1 MERFISAVGVFV
13 LLGIAW
19 LLSNNK
25 RHINYRVVLWG
36 ILLQVVL
43 AVIVIKTGPGQ
54 KIFAYAQNVVTA
66 LLGFSDA
73 GVSFLFGSLLHG
85 DADLMQ
91 SVGSSADQTIFGQV
105 LHTGFAFAVHVLPA
119 IIFLSS
125 LMAVLYYLGWMQRV
139 VQGVA
144 RVIARFIGTSG
155 AETLAVA
162 SNIFLGQTESPLLIR
177 PYISSLTLSELMT
190 VMAGG
195 FATIAGSM
203 LAAYAHLGFDVGDLM
218 AASVLSAPA
227 ALVMAKIIWPETEDP
242 KTKGEIKIKIEK
254 TATNLLDAAAGGA
267 LDGMK
272 LAINVGALALAF
284 VAIIAM
290 LDFILFEIG
299 ALFGASDFGLMK
311 IFGYAFAP
319 LALVMG
325 VESADVLNFGYLLGS
340 QISINEFVAYSQLL
354 DLKSQLS
361 PRTFTLATYAL
372 SGFANFS
379 AIAIQIGLLGGIAP
393 DRKEDLAR
401 IALKAMIAG
410 ALASWLTAAI
420 AGIMI

>member
-1 MERFISAVGVFV
+1 MERFISALGVFV

-25 RHINYRVVLWG
+25 RNINHRVVLWG
-36 ILLQVVL
+36 VLLQVVL

-54 KIFAYAQNVVTA
+54 KIFVYAQNVFTA

-73 GVSFLFGSLLHG
+73 GVSFLFGSLLHS
-85 DADLMQ
+85 DAMKPAA
-91 SVGSSADQTIFGQV
+91 SADKTIFGQV

-125 LMAVLYYLGWMQRV
+125 LTAVLYYLGWMQRV
-139 VQGVA
+139 VRGVA
-144 RVIARFIGTSG
+144 RVMARFIGTSG

-195 FATIAGSM
+195 FATSAGSM
-203 LAAYAHLGFDVGDLM
+203 LAAYAHFGFDLGDLM

-227 ALVMAKIIWPETEDP
+227 ALVMAKIIWPETEVP
-242 KTKGEIKIKIEK
+242 KTKGEIKINVEK
-254 TATNLLDAAAGGA
+254 SASNILDAAAGGA
-267 LDGMK
+267 LDGVK

-284 VAIIAM
+284 IAIIAM
-290 LDFILFEIG
+290 LDFVLFKIG
-299 ALFGASDFGLMK
+299 ALFGATDFGLTK

-340 QISINEFVAYSQLL
+340 QISINEFAAYSQLL
-354 DLKSQLS
+354 GLKSQLS

-372 SGFANFS
+372 SGFANFT

-393 DRKEDLAR
+393 NRKDDLAR